1 MSDANT
7 VLKIA
12 AGEIGY
18 IALRDPEQ
26 GSKYGRWMAQKT
38 GDSYFKEHSTKIP
51 WCAMFAS
58 WVFAQAGVSVPGM
71 PSASCGAILRSC
83 QRAGLVVP
91 SRSAQPGDI
100 VIFDWG
106 AKDNS
111 HDHIGIV
118 ELNKGGYIQTIEG
131 NTSPSNA
138 GSQGNGGGVWRRT
151 RDWSVV
157 QAIIRPKY
165 EEQDMT
171 PEQAKKL
178 DAIYTEVMRT
188 DDPSGRGIEMTT
200 HGHIKWMAR
209 KQAEVADQIT
219 ELVKT
224 TAEINEHMVE
234 LIKLLDKSEDK

>member
-1 MSDANT
+1 MSDAST

-38 GDSYFKEHSTKIP
+38 GNSYFKGHSTKIP

-58 WVFAQAGVSVPGM
+58 WVFDQAGVSVPGM
-71 PSASCGAILRSC
+71 PSASCGAILRPC
-83 QRAGLVVP
+83 QSAGLVVP

-118 ELNKGGYIQTIEG
+118 EVNKGGYIQTIEG

-171 PEQAKKL
+171 PDQSKKL
-178 DAIYTEVMRT
+178 DAIFNEVTST
-188 DDPSGRGIEMTT
+188 DDPSGRGVKMTMAK
-200 HGHIKWMAR
+200 HLKWMASAQR
-209 KQAEVADQIT
+209 EQT
-219 ELVKT
+219 EILRSIGEK
-224 TAEINEHMVE
+224 
-234 LIKLLDKSEDK
+234 LDKLAASLEGEKNTDE

>member
-18 IALRDPEQ
+18 IALRDPNE

-38 GDSYFKEHSTKIP
+38 GNSYFKGHSTKVP

-71 PSASCGAILRSC
+71 PSASCGSILRPC
-83 QRAGLVVP
+83 QGAGLVVP

-118 ELNKGGYIQTIEG
+118 ELNKGSYLQTIEG

-157 QAIIRPKY
+157 QDVIRPAYGSDKPLPDALKRY
-165 EEQDMT
+165 TD
-171 PEQAKKL
+171 L
-178 DAIYTEVMRT
+178 DAEAWYI
-188 DDPSGRGIEMTT
+188 DPLDKAVRAGIV
-200 HGHIKWMAR
+200 HGNGDKLRPNDTATR
-209 KQAEVADQIT
+209 AEVAAM
-219 ELVKT
+219 L
-224 TAEINEHMVE
+224 ANA
-234 LIKLLDKSEDK
+234 LKL

>member
-38 GDSYFKEHSTKIP
+38 GNSYFKGHSTKIP
-51 WCAMFAS
+51 WCAMFVS
-58 WVFAQAGVSVPGM
+58 WVFDQAGVSVPGM
-71 PSASCGAILRSC
+71 PSASCGAILRPC
-83 QRAGLVVP
+83 QSAGLVVP

-118 ELNKGGYIQTIEG
+118 EVNKGGYIQTIEG

-157 QAIIRPKY
+157 QDVIRPAYGSDKPLPDALKKY
-165 EEQDMT
+165 TD
-171 PEQAKKL
+171 L
-178 DAIYTEVMRT
+178 DAEAWYI
-188 DDPSGRGIEMTT
+188 DPLDKAVRASILSGNGDKLRPNDTAT
-200 HGHIKWMAR
+200 R
-209 KQAEVADQIT
+209 AEVAAM
-219 ELVKT
+219 L
-224 TAEINEHMVE
+224 ANA
-234 LIKLLDKSEDK
+234 LKL

>member
-38 GDSYFKEHSTKIP
+38 GDSYFEQHSTKIP

-58 WVFAQAGVSVPGM
+58 WVFDQAGVSVPGM
-71 PSASCGAILRSC
+71 PSASCGSILRAC
-83 QRAGLVVP
+83 QSAGLVVP
-91 SRSAQPGDI
+91 SRSAQHGDI

-118 ELNKGGYIQTIEG
+118 ELNKGSYLQTIEG

-171 PEQAKKL
+171 PDQSKKL
-178 DAIYTEVMRT
+178 DAIYGEVMRT

-234 LIKLLDKSEDK
+234 LIKLLDNSEDK

>member
-7 VLKIA
+7 VLRIA

-18 IALRDPEQ
+18 IALNDPNE

-38 GDSYFKEHSTKIP
+38 GNSYFKGHSTKVP

-71 PSASCGAILRSC
+71 PSASCGSILRPC
-83 QRAGLVVP
+83 QSAGLVVP

-157 QAIIRPKY
+157 QAIIRPRY

-171 PEQAKKL
+171 PEQSKKL
-178 DAIYTEVMRT
+178 DAIYNEVTRK
-188 DDPSGRGIEMTT
+188 DDPSGRNVKMND
-200 HGHIKWMAR
+200 HDHLKWVAALQR
-209 KQAEVADQIT
+209 DQAEQIKVIGEQVS
-219 ELVKT
+219 ELVKQLE
-224 TAEINEHMVE
+224 AEKKTDE
-234 LIKLLDKSEDK
+234 

>member
-1 MSDANT
+1 MSDAST

-18 IALRDPEQ
+18 IALRDPNE

-38 GDSYFKEHSTKIP
+38 GNSYFKGHSTKVP

-71 PSASCGAILRSC
+71 PSASCGSILRAC
-83 QRAGLVVP
+83 QSAGLIVP

-118 ELNKGGYIQTIEG
+118 EANRGGYIQTIEG

-157 QAIIRPKY
+157 QAIIRPNYK
-165 EEQDMT
+165 EQEDMT
-171 PEQAKKL
+171 SEQAKQLKAVF
-178 DAIYTEVMRT
+178 DEITST
-188 DDPSGRGIEMTT
+188 DDPSGRGVKMTMAK
-200 HGHIKWMAR
+200 HLKWMASA
-209 KQAEVADQIT
+209 QADQT
-219 ELVKT
+219 
-224 TAEINEHMVE
+224 
-234 LIKLLDKSEDK
+234 KLLQAIGEKLDKLIEIAEGK

>member
-1 MSDANT
+1 MSDAQK
-7 VLKIA
+7 VLQAA

-18 IALRDPEQ
+18 IALNDPNE
-26 GSKYGRWMAQKT
+26 GSKYGRWMADKT
-38 GDSYFKEHSTKIP
+38 GNGYFKGHSTKVP

-58 WVFAQAGVSVPGM
+58 WCFAQAGVSVPGM
-71 PSASCGAILRSC
+71 PSASCGAILRPC
-83 QRAGLVVP
+83 QSAGLVVP

-118 ELNKGGYIQTIEG
+118 ELNKGAYIQTIEG

-157 QAIIRPKY
+157 QAIIRPRY
-165 EEQDMT
+165 EEDDMT
-171 PEQAKKL
+171 DEQSKKL
-178 DAIYTEVMRT
+178 DAIYNEVTRT
-188 DDPSGRGIEMTT
+188 DDPSGRGVKMTV
-200 HGHIKWMAR
+200 HEHLKWMAG
-209 KQAEVADQIT
+209 KQAEIAEAITALGEQVA
-219 ELVKT
+219 ELAKQLE
-224 TAEINEHMVE
+224 AEQ
-234 LIKLLDKSEDK
+234 K